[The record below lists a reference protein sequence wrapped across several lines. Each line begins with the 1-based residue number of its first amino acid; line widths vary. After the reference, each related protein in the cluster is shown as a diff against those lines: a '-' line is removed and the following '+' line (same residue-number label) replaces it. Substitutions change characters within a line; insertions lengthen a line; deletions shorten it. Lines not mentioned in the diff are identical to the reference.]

1 MPFAEVHHSSQTVL
15 LVSYSPFYPEEM
27 LELSLCFKR
36 QPEGRIYTQ
45 SFGETLEL
53 LQRCITILTKDVYI
67 LYCKLRLKWLSPSY
81 WKFLTYV
88 TWIYNITRDKPK
100 TSCNANIKNLSFTL
114 TTELLAV
121 IFTAPNTNHRIIYV
135 GNDHGDQIQPLNQHC
150 QVHH

>member
-67 LYCKLRLKWLSPSY
+67 FYCKLRLK
-81 WKFLTYV
+81 
-88 TWIYNITRDKPK
+88 
-100 TSCNANIKNLSFTL
+100 
-114 TTELLAV
+114 
-121 IFTAPNTNHRIIYV
+121 
-135 GNDHGDQIQPLNQHC
+135 
-150 QVHH
+150 